1 MQLARALLAAIAT
14 DRFYIWLPETKVA
27 FINGFIV
34 VLYNYSTMSKSDR
47 HQTEFV
53 LEGRFL
59 GFAAKD
65 SYKLKY
71 LRLAA
76 NASEY
81 FIKIPKELRL
91 TLYRTLA
98 AGDWVYVSG
107 YQSFCP
113 KKGTVKFKAYDIR
126 PIAAPSMASESTGT
140 APIAVLPPVER
151 NTAKKT
157 NILVC
162 QKSDCCKRG
171 GRALVAA
178 LQAELDDR
186 GMSDQ
191 VAIKGTGC
199 MKHCK
204 AGPNLVMPDKTRYSR
219 IQADD
224 VSALLD
230 KHFPAPTSE
239 LAATPEAMP
248 VTTGVA

>member
-1 MQLARALLAAIAT
+1 
-14 DRFYIWLPETKVA
+14 
-27 FINGFIV
+27 
-34 VLYNYSTMSKSDR
+34 MSKSDR
-47 HQTEFV
+47 HQTEFA

-91 TLYRTLA
+91 SLYRTLT

-113 KKGTVKFKAYDIR
+113 KKGTVKFKAYDMR
-126 PIAAPSMASESTGT
+126 PIAAPSMSSESANV
-140 APIAVLPPVER
+140 APIAVLPTPER
-151 NTAKKT
+151 PPAAKKA

-178 LQAELDDR
+178 LQSELDDR
-186 GMSDQ
+186 GISEQ

-219 IQADD
+219 IQAND
-224 VSALLD
+224 VPALLD
-230 KHFPAPTSE
+230 KHFPTPTSDP
-239 LAATPEAMP
+239 ADPVDPAPEAMP
-248 VTTGVA
+248 VATGVA